1 MSIPKETLLHAYRTM
16 KTIRE
21 FEERVNA
28 EIMNGQIP
36 GFTHLY
42 TGQEANAVGVCAHLD
57 ESDTII
63 STHRGHGHCIA
74 KGAEVSGMMK
84 ELFGSSEGLC
94 KGKGGSMHV
103 ADIDKGILGANGIVA
118 GGPPISVGSALA
130 AKIRKNGKV
139 AVSFSGDGSV
149 NQGTCFEAMNMAVVL
164 QAPAVFVIENNYY
177 SEHTSINYAVGCDDL
192 KARTEAFGFP
202 VFVADGSDF
211 FAVHEAAGKAIA
223 HARAGNGPAGVF
235 AEQGRYHGHFVGDP
249 QAYRAEG
256 ELEDLRENHCPLKN
270 FRARMAETGE
280 LSEAE
285 LDVIDAM
292 VVSGLSS
299 RSVSAPAA
307 AAATTATVQDR
318 DGMKPTTTTTT
329 TTTTTSV
336 VSRPFPDG
344 AEGLRRTSRSRGYAA
359 VVKDVGSSIPVLTPT
374 IPLTHAI
381 VLLTCRDV

>member
-1 MSIPKETLLHAYRTM
+1 MAIPKEKLLDAYRMM

-28 EIMNGQIP
+28 EIMNGQIA

-42 TGQEANAVGVCAHLD
+42 TGQEANAVGVCEHLSD
-57 ESDTII
+57 NDTII

-74 KGAEVSGMMK
+74 KGAEVIGMMK

-103 ADIDKGILGANGIVA
+103 ADVDKGILGANGIVA

-130 AKIRKNGKV
+130 AKIRKNGNV

-164 QAPAVFVIENNYY
+164 KVPAVFVIENNYY
-177 SEHTSINYAVGCDDL
+177 SEHTNISYAVGCDDL

-211 FAVHEAAGKAIA
+211 FDVYEAAGKAID

-249 QAYRAEG
+249 QNYRADG
-256 ELEDLRENHCPLKN
+256 ELEDLRENHDCLKK
-270 FRARMAETGE
+270 FRARMADSGE
-280 LSEAE
+280 LSSEE
-285 LDVIDAM
+285 LDAIDEEVMALIEQA
-292 VVSGLSS
+292 VTE
-299 RSVSAPAA
+299 AKAA
-307 AAATTATVQDR
+307 ARPTAAEVTQD
-318 DGMKPTTTTTT
+318 
-329 TTTTTSV
+329 V
-336 VSRPFPDG
+336 YINYG
-344 AEGLRRTSRSRGYAA
+344 ASA
-359 VVKDVGSSIPVLTPT
+359 
-374 IPLTHAI
+374 
-381 VLLTCRDV
+381 

>member
-1 MSIPKETLLHAYRTM
+1 MAIPKETLLDAYRRM

-57 ESDTII
+57 DQDTII

-74 KGAEVSGMMK
+74 KGADVIGMMK

-103 ADIDKGILGANGIVA
+103 ADVEKGILGANGIVA

-130 AKIRKNGKV
+130 AKIRKNGRV

-164 QAPAVFVIENNYY
+164 KVPAIFVIENNYY

-202 VFVADGSDF
+202 VFVADGSNF
-211 FAVHEAAGKAIA
+211 FDVYEAAGKAIE

-249 QAYRAEG
+249 QGYRGEG
-256 ELEDLRENHCPLKN
+256 ELEELREKFDPLKK
-270 FRARMAETGE
+270 FRAHTAETGE
-280 LSEAE
+280 VSADE
-285 LDVIDAM
+285 LDAIDSEVLALIEQA
-292 VVSGLSS
+292 VTAAKA
-299 RSVSAPAA
+299 AP
-307 AAATTATVQDR
+307 R
-318 DGMKPTTTTTT
+318 PTPEEVT
-329 TTTTTSV
+329 
-336 VSRPFPDG
+336 
-344 AEGLRRTSRSRGYAA
+344 
-359 VVKDVGSSIPVLTPT
+359 
-374 IPLTHAI
+374 
-381 VLLTCRDV
+381 RDVYISYGANA

>member
-1 MSIPKETLLHAYRTM
+1 MAIPKEKLIKAYRMM

-21 FEERVNA
+21 FEERTHA
-28 EIMNGQIP
+28 EIMNGQIA

-42 TGQEANAVGVCAHLD
+42 TGQEANAVGVCEHLSD
-57 ESDTII
+57 ADTII

-74 KGAEVSGMMK
+74 KGADVIGMMK
-84 ELFGSSEGLC
+84 ELFGSSAGLC

-103 ADIDKGILGANGIVA
+103 ADVDKGILGANGIVA

-130 AKIRKNGKV
+130 AKIRKNGNV

-164 QAPAVFVIENNYY
+164 NVPAVFVIENNYY

-211 FAVHEAAGKAIA
+211 FAVYEAAGKAIE

-249 QAYRAEG
+249 QTYRGEG
-256 ELEDLRENHCPLKN
+256 ELDELRDKYDCLKN
-270 FRARMAETGE
+270 FRATMAETGE
-280 LSEAE
+280 LSAEE
-285 LDVIDAM
+285 LDAIDAEVM
-292 VVSGLSS
+292 ALIDQAVEEAKA
-299 RSVSAPAA
+299 APRP
-307 AAATTATVQDR
+307 TPEEVTQD
-318 DGMKPTTTTTT
+318 
-329 TTTTTSV
+329 V
-336 VSRPFPDG
+336 YIN
-344 AEGLRRTSRSRGYAA
+344 YA
-359 VVKDVGSSIPVLTPT
+359 
-374 IPLTHAI
+374 
-381 VLLTCRDV
+381 

>member
-1 MSIPKETLLHAYRTM
+1 MSISTQALSDAYRSM

-57 ESDTII
+57 MGDTII

-74 KGAEVSGMMK
+74 KGADVSGMMK

-177 SEHTSINYAVGCDDL
+177 SEHTNISYAVGCDDL

-202 VFVADGSDF
+202 VFVADGADF

-249 QAYRAEG
+249 QHYRGEG
-256 ELEDLRENHCPLKN
+256 ELDDLRENHCCLKN
-270 FRARMAETGE
+270 FRARMVETGE
-280 LSEAE
+280 VGSDV
-285 LDVIDAM
+285 LDGIDAEVM
-292 VVSGLSS
+292 ALIEQ
-299 RSVSAPAA
+299 SVTDAKAA
-307 AAATTATVQDR
+307 AR
-318 DGMKPTTTTTT
+318 PTPEQVTED
-329 TTTTTSV
+329 V
-336 VSRPFPDG
+336 YINYG
-344 AEGLRRTSRSRGYAA
+344 AGA
-359 VVKDVGSSIPVLTPT
+359 
-374 IPLTHAI
+374 
-381 VLLTCRDV
+381 

>member
-1 MSIPKETLLHAYRTM
+1 MAIPKEKLLQAYRMM

-28 EIMNGQIP
+28 EIMNGQIA

-42 TGQEANAVGVCAHLD
+42 TGQEANAVGVCEHLTD
-57 ESDTII
+57 ADTII

-74 KGAEVSGMMK
+74 KGADVIGMMK
-84 ELFGSSEGLC
+84 ELFGSSAGLC

-103 ADIDKGILGANGIVA
+103 ADVDKGILGANGIVA

-130 AKIRKNGKV
+130 AKIRGDNHV

-164 QAPAVFVIENNYY
+164 NVPAIFVIENNYY

-211 FAVHEAAGKAIA
+211 FAVYEAAGKAIE

-249 QAYRAEG
+249 QSYRGEG
-256 ELEDLRENHCPLKN
+256 ELDELREKYDPLKN
-270 FRARMAETGE
+270 FRAKMAETGE
-280 LSEAE
+280 VSGEE
-285 LDVIDAM
+285 LDAVDAEVLALIDQA
-292 VVSGLSS
+292 VEEAKA
-299 RSVSAPAA
+299 APRP
-307 AAATTATVQDR
+307 TAEEVTQD
-318 DGMKPTTTTTT
+318 
-329 TTTTTSV
+329 V
-336 VSRPFPDG
+336 YIN
-344 AEGLRRTSRSRGYAA
+344 YA
-359 VVKDVGSSIPVLTPT
+359 
-374 IPLTHAI
+374 
-381 VLLTCRDV
+381 